1 MYRTKKIDKRETSP
15 YFITAVK
22 ERNNQFQYLVSDF
35 NEQDEDDDDKQV
47 VNHSDNSDDDVD
59 DLECKVTVSLSARS
73 RMWARY
79 RVWLSS
85 SGVSVVTLLHSSFD
99 SNVFSIAAWMPQS

>member
-1 MYRTKKIDKRETSP
+1 MTSS

-47 VNHSDNSDDDVD
+47 VNDSDNSNDDVD
-59 DLECKVTVSLSARS
+59 DLECKVMVSLSARS
-73 RMWARY
+73 LMWARY
-79 RVWLSS
+79 RVWLPS
-85 SGVSVVTLLHSSFD
+85 SGGKCCVVPHIIRQRCVLHRCVKISR
-99 SNVFSIAAWMPQS
+99 

>member
-1 MYRTKKIDKRETSP
+1 MLTVGTQLISCYC
-15 YFITAVK
+15 
-22 ERNNQFQYLVSDF
+22 NNQFQYLVSDF
-35 NEQDEDDDDKQV
+35 NEQDEDDDDKQI
-47 VNHSDNSDDDVD
+47 VNDSDDSDDDVD

-85 SGVSVVTLLHSSFD
+85 SGVSVVTLFHTSFSSD
-99 SNVFSIAAWMPQS
+99 VFSIAALRYLGQPP